1 MKIVTFNLRCVWDGD
16 EINGFVHRMGMIWD
30 KINQEKPDVIGF
42 QEVVPKTL
50 EALKC
55 IMPDYEIVGHGR
67 NKDYSGEGLYTAVRK
82 TTMDLI
88 AYETFWI
95 GPDPYQ
101 PESRF
106 PDQSFC
112 PRTCV
117 MTQLMEKESGKM
129 FRMYNLHLDHII
141 ENARVEGMEC
151 IWEQMQLNNKKRYLP
166 SIVLGDFNAE
176 EDDPSLAYCA
186 QTGELFEVTEEVTY
200 TFHDFGRG
208 ADDKP
213 GKKIDYIFVTKEFLP
228 EVKKVEAWKEELH
241 GIYLSDH
248 YPVAIELY

>member
-55 IMPDYEIVGHGR
+55 IMPEYDFVGHGR

-82 TTMDLI
+82 STMELI
-88 AYETFWI
+88 ASETFWI
-95 GPDPYQ
+95 GPDPYE
-101 PESRF
+101 PGSRF
-106 PDQSFC
+106 EDQSFW

-117 MTQLMEKESGKM
+117 MTQIMDKDNGKN
-129 FRMYNLHLDHII
+129 FRLYNLHLDHII

-151 IWEQMQLNNKKRYLP
+151 VWGQMQMNNKKRYLP

-176 EDDPSLAYCA
+176 ADDLSLAFCK
-186 QTGELFEVTEEVTY
+186 QTGELWEVTGDIPY

-208 ADDKP
+208 VEGDP

-228 EVKKVEAWKEELH
+228 EVKKVEAWEDCLH

-248 YPVAIELY
+248 YPVVVELN